1 MQKVARVNG
10 PGKPKGKGQER
21 TFEQQSQKI
30 GLCTCTK
37 LKYSTFVC
45 LISKKSICQGKNCF
59 LSKTKANL
67 VSWQP
72 KN

>member
-21 TFEQQSQKI
+21 NLAITKNWLMHMHQIKI
-30 GLCTCTK
+30 
-37 LKYSTFVC
+37 FH
-45 LISKKSICQGKNCF
+45 ICVSDLEEIYLSGKNCF

-72 KN
+72 NN